1 MFSLYK
7 KYQFHFTQYESKLY
21 FIIFST
27 GVLMWEIF
35 TCGKVPYGRATNAE
49 VVEQVQ
55 RGQRLDVPRVCP
67 WDVYGVMKS
76 CWEEV
81 INIHCITNIQISTFV
96 RNINLIHKNKVYQLP
111 LRRLS

>member
-1 MFSLYK
+1 
-7 KYQFHFTQYESKLY
+7 
-21 FIIFST
+21 
-27 GVLMWEIF
+27 MWEIF

-67 WDVYGVMKS
+67 WEVYVVMKS

-81 INIHCITNIQISTFV
+81 S
-96 RNINLIHKNKVYQLP
+96 NLWLF
-111 LRRLS
+111 S